1 VRIKVYKPSGEF
13 SGVVAGP
20 NKFEDILE
28 GQAPDVATDSQG
40 NIYAL
45 DYDRKVLRVFGKK

>member
-1 VRIKVYKPSGEF
+1 MFGRLGYEHNDSEDW
-13 SGVVAGP
+13 

-28 GQAPDVATDSQG
+28 GQAPDVASDSQG

-45 DYDRKVLRVFGKK
+45 DFDRKVLRVFEKK